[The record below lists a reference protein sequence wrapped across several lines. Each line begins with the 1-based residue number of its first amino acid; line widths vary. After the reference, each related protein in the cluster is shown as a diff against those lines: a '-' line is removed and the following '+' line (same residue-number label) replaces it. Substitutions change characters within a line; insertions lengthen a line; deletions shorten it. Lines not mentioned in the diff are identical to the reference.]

1 VGNSSGDETGSDSM
15 KDWEII
21 ADNLSK
27 AGFTLGCVSMINS
40 SGQTIFVAD
49 AHRDDG
55 KRFIVHAD
63 DKLTAFAELERQAL
77 TVTFY
82 LESIRSVR

>member
-1 VGNSSGDETGSDSM
+1 MER
-15 KDWEII
+15 WQRI

-27 AGFTLGCVSMINS
+27 AGFSWGCVATINS

-55 KRFIVHAD
+55 NRFIVHAD
-63 DKLTAFAELERQAL
+63 DKLSAFIELERQAL

-82 LESIRSVR
+82 LASIHADS

>member
-1 VGNSSGDETGSDSM
+1 MATKQSSSSQKSARTLNY
-15 KDWEII
+15 WEII

-27 AGFTLGCVSMINS
+27 AGFSWGCIATINS

-55 KRFIVHAD
+55 NIVHAD
-63 DKLTAFAELERQAL
+63 DQAD
-77 TVTFY
+77 
-82 LESIRSVR
+82 SVRGIRVGNPSGQQGEKST

>member
-1 VGNSSGDETGSDSM
+1 M
-15 KDWEII
+15 KRDWEII

-27 AGFTLGCVSMINS
+27 AGFSWGCVSTINS

-55 KRFIVHAD
+55 NRFVVHAD
-63 DKLTAFAELERQAL
+63 DKLSAFLELDGQVLTA
-77 TVTFY
+77 TFY
-82 LESIRSVR
+82 LASISR